1 MAAITLG
8 QLELFDPQVDDW
20 VMYTVKA
27 LIKVALQMICKGAM
41 F

>member
-8 QLELFDPQVDDW
+8 QLELFDDW

-27 LIKVALQMICKGAM
+27 LIKVALQMIHKGTM